1 MIVDSVSPTP
11 YALLRR
17 AKHFAYRDDDPALQ
31 RFSEYDDPV
40 QALTAEC
47 RRVLDAISSTN
58 QSPALNTG
66 STTASPTD
74 SSWSRFEDIGF
85 SSVLDGSVANG
96 AGMKAASPRFSA
108 SEMQSSFGI
117 PGNDIA
123 RPTTPS
129 WADFMSSGFPHAAQ
143 TSSAPLLLRPD
154 QILPPINPSRVHSSQ
169 SHLRNRSREEK
180 LEPGELASINYLDLD
195 ETFWWVW
202 MMSLASEEPAG
213 RKAVFGRCAM
223 IETEIGDGRWLIIE
237 EQVKGASPEQDQGV
251 YLVEKKS
258 RNIFTRRGRGRPSST
273 GQSATLRNTLY
284 KDKDSGVPPSKTSI
298 GPSHQAA
305 VQAAAAALMQKQ
317 KDNDTVKGGRRR
329 GRSDENAQAKT
340 TSVMTVQPVTMKEA
354 GPAMQWARKFD
365 QEAVRAQYLGTADAG
380 RGQFQ
385 ERGQFRPHSP
395 SGTFAM
401 LQKATSPLSW
411 APASQHDVVAER
423 ELPPVPILESQ
434 PIPPPKDKLPRQLV
448 PSQPLPSPPLP
459 SPPLPSPPP
468 PRRPENVDSPDPM
481 ELTTVDEMLP
491 LPPQSTPPHVAAVPQ
506 ANGGGAVAVPDHVNY
521 IMRKSVPR
529 GDRTIRDHPAFRQPS
544 PAYSPEIR
552 LPSPTPLKVNTATAA
567 AAAAKA
573 MSKST
578 GPEINAEY
586 VTTIQRSRQG
596 STRGFKAMFNRRRPG
611 GPDILTEQR
620 NQDSLAW
627 EGQPL
632 HTPGRGA
639 PLLRR
644 KHAPLTPTISDAALR
659 HDIPVETA
667 DIDQGEPGPIVTTKG
682 LNIVEPPLYSPAI
695 TEETD
700 DGRGEVR
707 RFSNFSQTFSQ
718 DFKQGPLED
727 NPAFISEG
735 PHTPER
741 LPSPIPEGPH
751 TPERLPSPIPE
762 APHTPERLP
771 SPIPEGPHTP
781 EQLPLPILSLMS
793 PQIFRTRAAAMLAPN
808 QPIAHQQEHD
818 PTELV
823 APISSSLET
832 NRDLADDEM
841 SDQSANLAPQ
851 TTQDRWAQ
859 IRRNAIERR
868 ISEEQTS
875 RQQIQTQVVRTGRT
889 SRTDDGE
896 TSGEESR
903 LEEIPHFS
911 SPLLTL

>member
-11 YALLRR
+11 YAMLRR
-17 AKHFAYRDDDPALQ
+17 AKHFAYRDDDPTLQ

-58 QSPALNTG
+58 QSPTLNTG
-66 STTASPTD
+66 STTASPIA

-96 AGMKAASPRFSA
+96 AGIKSASPRFSA
-108 SEMQSSFGI
+108 SEVRSSFGA

-202 MMSLASEEPAG
+202 MMSLASEEPAS

-223 IETEIGDGRWLIIE
+223 IETEIGGGRWLIIE
-237 EQVKGASPEQDQGV
+237 EQIKGASPEQDQGV

-258 RNIFTRRGRGRPSST
+258 RNIFTRRGKGHPSST
-273 GQSATLRNTLY
+273 GQGATLRNTLY
-284 KDKDSGVPPSKTSI
+284 KDRDSGVPPSKTSI

-317 KDNDTVKGGRRR
+317 KDDDTVKAGRRR
-329 GRSDENAQAKT
+329 GRSDENTQAKT
-340 TSVMTVQPVTMKEA
+340 TSVVTLQPITMKEA
-354 GPAMQWARKFD
+354 GPAMQWARKFN

-411 APASQHDVVAER
+411 AQASQHDVVAER
-423 ELPPVPILESQ
+423 ELPPVPTLESQ
-434 PIPPPKDKLPRQLV
+434 PIPPPKDKLPRQL
-448 PSQPLPSPPLP
+448 LPSPPLP
-459 SPPLPSPPP
+459 SPPLPLPPP
-468 PRRPENVDSPDPM
+468 PRRPEHVDLPDQM
-481 ELTTVDEMLP
+481 EPTTADVMLP
-491 LPPQSTPPHVAAVPQ
+491 LPPQSTPPHMTEVPQ
-506 ANGGGAVAVPDHVNY
+506 ANGGRAVAVPENVNY
-521 IMRKSVPR
+521 VMQKSVPR
-529 GDRTIRDHPAFRQPS
+529 VDRTIRDHPAFRQPS

-573 MSKST
+573 MSKRR

-596 STRGFKAMFNRRRPG
+596 STRGFKAIFNRRRTAG
-611 GPDILTEQR
+611 SDFLAEKR
-620 NQDSLAW
+620 SQDSSVL
-627 EGQPL
+627 EGPQL
-632 HTPGRGA
+632 HTPGRGS

-644 KHAPLTPTISDAALR
+644 KPSPLTPTMPDAVLR
-659 HDIPVETA
+659 HDIPVETV

-727 NPAFISEG
+727 NPAFIPEG

-741 LPSPIPEGPH
+741 LPSPIPEGP
-751 TPERLPSPIPE
+751 L
-762 APHTPERLP
+762 
-771 SPIPEGPHTP
+771 TP
-781 EQLPLPILSLMS
+781 EQLPFPISS
-793 PQIFRTRAAAMLAPN
+793 STSSQVFRTRAAAMLAPD
-808 QPIAHQQEHD
+808 PPVAHQREHD

-823 APISSSLET
+823 VPVNPSFET

-841 SDQSANLAPQ
+841 SDHSANLASQ
-851 TTQDRWAQ
+851 STQGRWAQ

-868 ISEEQTS
+868 ISEEQAS
-875 RQQIQTQVVRTGRT
+875 RQQIQTQAARPGRT

-903 LEEIPHFS
+903 LEEIPHHS